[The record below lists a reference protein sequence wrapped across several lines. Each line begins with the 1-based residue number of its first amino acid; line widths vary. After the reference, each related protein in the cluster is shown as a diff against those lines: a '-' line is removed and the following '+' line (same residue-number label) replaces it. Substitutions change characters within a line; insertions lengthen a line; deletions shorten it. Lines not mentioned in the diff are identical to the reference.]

1 MIDKELYCETF
12 SKLQASPEAKKEVL
26 CNMKPKKIAWK
37 TVAVAAVMTIA
48 LAATAAAA
56 NLATD
61 GQLLQILQQVW
72 SDGFETRY
80 EVTDESGNLITISAM
95 ESASVTVKDGKMLLH
110 AAGETVDVTEEMEQ
124 TGSYHFE
131 TSTQARKI
139 VVDVTGSLEDWAL
152 TETVTDADGV
162 SYTTTCTSSDTD
174 QEISEG
180 TVIISEHT
188 DENGVEN
195 VTSITT
201 TVVE

>member
-26 CNMKPKKIAWK
+26 SKMKPKRIIWK

-80 EVTDESGNLITISAM
+80 EVTDETGNLITISAA
-95 ESASVTVKDGKMLLH
+95 ETASITVENGTMLLH
-110 AAGETVDVTEEMEQ
+110 AAGETVDITEEMEQ
-124 TGSYHFE
+124 TGAYHFE
-131 TSTQARKI
+131 KNSETRKV
-139 VVDVTGSLEDWAL
+139 VVDVTGTLEDWTL
-152 TETVTDADGV
+152 TETTTNADGV
-162 SYTTTCTSSDTD
+162 SYTTAYTSGDTD
-174 QEISEG
+174 AAVEEG
-180 TVIISEHT
+180 TILIDESM
-188 DENGVEN
+188 DENGVET
-195 VTSITT
+195 VTTITT
-201 TVVE
+201 TVAD